1 MDSNFQK
8 IPAEEPDPAPFET
21 KTRMACAKIET
32 QNSCTQDIYRYIYI
46 EMWDAT

>member
-32 QNSCTQDIYRYIYI
+32 QIHVHKIYTDIS
-46 EMWDAT
+46 T